1 VARKS
6 GPGTSPLH
14 GLRLTKG
21 REEIVRIIDET
32 DGHFN
37 PQTLYER
44 LRARGSKV
52 SRASVY
58 RTIPILV
65 EHGVITEVEKTEKH
79 AHYEKVMGKAHHDHL
94 ICLGCGRTL
103 EIYSPTLE
111 MLQEEICQ
119 REGFRGIRHTLE
131 IMGYC
136 RECEPGPRSSE
147 NPPKTPKDP
156 PVKLL

>member
-1 VARKS
+1 VAKKPAPRKS
-6 GPGTSPLH
+6 PLQ
-14 GLRLTKG
+14 GLRLTRG

-32 DGHFN
+32 EGHFN
-37 PQTLYER
+37 PQTLYEI
-44 LRARGSKV
+44 LRAKGSRV

-65 EHGVITEVEKTEKH
+65 ENGVITEVEKTEKH

-94 ICLGCGRTL
+94 ICLACGKTT
-103 EIYSPTLE
+103 EIYSPTME

-119 REGFRGIRHTLE
+119 REGFKGVRHTLE

-136 RECEPGPRSSE
+136 KECEGE
-147 NPPKTPKDP
+147 C
-156 PVKLL
+156 

>member
-1 VARKS
+1 MGATKKAAKKLLLEGR
-6 GPGTSPLH
+6 
-14 GLRLTKG
+14 RLTRE
-21 REEIVRIIDET
+21 REEIVRAIDET
-32 DGHFN
+32 EGHFN
-37 PQTLYER
+37 PQTLYEH

-65 EHGVITEVEKTEKH
+65 DNGVITEVEKTEKH

-94 ICLGCGRTL
+94 ICLACGKTI

-119 REGFRGIRHTLE
+119 REGFKGVRHTLE

-136 RECEPGPRSSE
+136 RECESE
-147 NPPKTPKDP
+147 CS
-156 PVKLL
+156 

>member
-1 VARKS
+1 MAKNTVEKKS
-6 GPGTSPLH
+6 SPIE
-14 GLRLTKG
+14 G
-21 REEIVRIIDET
+21 RRSTRGRAEIVRIIDET
-32 DGHFN
+32 EGHFN

-44 LRARGSKV
+44 LKARGSKV

-65 EHGVITEVEKTEKH
+65 EHGIITEVEKTEKH
-79 AHYEKVMGKAHHDHL
+79 AHYEKVIGKAHHDHL
-94 ICLGCGRTL
+94 ICLRCGKTT

-119 REGFRGIRHTLE
+119 REGFKGVRHTLE

-136 RECEPGPRSSE
+136 KECTNEP
-147 NPPKTPKDP
+147 
-156 PVKLL
+156 

>member
-1 VARKS
+1 MTKRAAIKK
-6 GPGTSPLH
+6 SPLE
-14 GLRLTKG
+14 GRRLTRE

-32 DGHFN
+32 EGHFN
-37 PQTLYER
+37 PQTLYEQ
-44 LRARGSKV
+44 LRAKGSKV

-65 EHGVITEVEKTEKH
+65 EHGVITEVGKTEKH
-79 AHYEKVMGKAHHDHL
+79 ANYEKVMGKAHHDHL
-94 ICLGCGRTL
+94 ICLACGRTT

-119 REGFRGIRHTLE
+119 REGFKGVRHTLE

-136 RECEPGPRSSE
+136 RDCEHGSR
-147 NPPKTPKDP
+147 
-156 PVKLL
+156 

>member
-1 VARKS
+1 MVARVVKAPKRSKKVAKKS
-6 GPGTSPLH
+6 VPRMSPLQ

-44 LRARGSKV
+44 LRDRGSKV

-65 EHGVITEVEKTEKH
+65 EQGVIIEVEKTEKH

-119 REGFRGIRHTLE
+119 REGFRGVRHTLE

-136 RECEPGPRSSE
+136 RECQPGPRSS
-147 NPPKTPKDP
+147 K
-156 PVKLL
+156 